1 MRNHALNLKSKK
13 EPYHVNSPFALP
25 KSTSLLFSVI
35 TPPFKLHFHLFFVCD
50 TLSNCART
58 RFPLCVSVPGAPRA
72 SSSESELRVSPFSF
86 SVCFSVAFLA
96 SSPAADPVVWST
108 LGTSSVFLRVP
119 FHLPSLALHSFFGA
133 LVCYHVPFVQQ
144 SRPRVLRLDHVHEVG
159 IQSPAVEQLVLPERR
174 ERSQRFLV
182 KLLGAEVRP
191 DPIHDVSDDLKVH

>member
-108 LGTSSVFLRVP
+108 LGTSSVFCVSPSISPALRFTP
-119 FHLPSLALHSFFGA
+119 FSVHSF
-133 LVCYHVPFVQQ
+133 VTTSP
-144 SRPRVLRLDHVHEVG
+144 SSN
-159 IQSPAVEQLVLPERR
+159 SPAPAFSVLITSTKLEFKAPLLSSLC
-174 ERSQRFLV
+174 SQSVASVLNAFSSSCSV
-182 KLLGAEVRP
+182 
-191 DPIHDVSDDLKVH
+191 LKSALTPSTTFRMT

>member
-72 SSSESELRVSPFSF
+72 SSSESEPGSRLFLFQS
-86 SVCFSVAFLA
+86 AFQLLF
-96 SSPAADPVVWST
+96 SPA
-108 LGTSSVFLRVP
+108 R
-119 FHLPSLALHSFFGA
+119 
-133 LVCYHVPFVQQ
+133 Q
-144 SRPRVLRLDHVHEVG
+144 PRTRLCG
-159 IQSPAVEQLVLPERR
+159 QL
-174 ERSQRFLV
+174 
-182 KLLGAEVRP
+182 
-191 DPIHDVSDDLKVH
+191 